1 MKLYIIIDPGFTQNN
16 LNAAKPFKPIFA
28 DMHGRLTTKQPGDG
42 MQGWIGSGMGLR
54 WW

>member
-1 MKLYIIIDPGFTQNN
+1 MKLYIINNLCATQNN

-28 DMHGRLTTKQPGDG
+28 DMYGRLTTKQPGDG
-42 MQGWIGSGMGLR
+42 TQGWIGSGLGLR